1 MKKLLLL
8 ALVSLSVLAVYAQDT
23 QSILTPDPEVIGA
36 DSASFAL
43 RDVSIDKFER
53 EGSWNVKISPD
64 NGVISGKFFEG
75 GPDPVAKDPE
85 SDGTPAEDDT
95 RVFGVK
101 TEFFRRGVNSFY
113 ITPTQPLAIDGITK
127 TISVWVSGRNQPHK
141 LSVLLSDFFGNQY
154 ELYMGTL
161 DFSGWKEMI
170 VAVPPSPDGT
180 KGIVQTSAYYGDRPG
195 LTILGFRIDCEPE
208 FASGTYYSYFDDLSV
223 VTDLY
228 AFENS
233 DPYEMNDDW

>member
-1 MKKLLLL
+1 MKKLLLI
-8 ALVSLSVLAVYAQDT
+8 ALVSLTVFAAYSQDT
-23 QSILTPDPEVIGA
+23 QSILTPDPEVVGA
-36 DSASFAL
+36 DSASFSL

-75 GPDPVAKDPE
+75 GPDPVAKDPN

-95 RVFGVK
+95 RVFGAK
-101 TEFFRRGVNSFY
+101 AEFFRRGVNSFY
-113 ITPTQPLAIDGITK
+113 ITPAQPLAIDGVTK
-127 TISVWVSGRNQPHK
+127 TISVWVAGRNQPHK
-141 LSVLLSDFFGNQY
+141 LTVLLSDFFGNQY

-161 DFSGWKEMI
+161 DFSGWKEMV

-180 KGIVQTSAYYGDRPG
+180 KGIVQTSAYYGERPG

-208 FASGTYYSYFDDLSV
+208 FASGIYYAYFDDLRV

-228 AFENS
+228 AFENA
-233 DPYEMNDDW
+233 DPYEMDDNW